1 VQPDDLHVR
10 THIWWRRG
18 CKLCLR
24 DVSALYTHICRML
37 ILQWS
42 VPAPVRIVLPA
53 SYSSFENAKLFAS
66 LETSFEQ
73 ALWHSNTG
81 CQITRSVYLRW
92 AHALQRFPS
101 LRDEHS
107 GVIDILYV
115 RSFSIPSTSNIGLQE
130 ENVNTRQMG
139 QVTRWRLEV
148 LLCKHTSKHTYMHAR
163 NANTL

>member
-1 VQPDDLHVR
+1 MAEYCPTVLFHFGRLYCVITPLLLVRVVLQAEESATFTTMSCFFLMMIQKPRESARLRWTKAEAETIGEPVVQPDDLRVR

-24 DVSALYTHICRML
+24 DVSALYTHIGRML

-73 ALWHSNTG
+73 AL
-81 CQITRSVYLRW
+81 
-92 AHALQRFPS
+92 
-101 LRDEHS
+101 
-107 GVIDILYV
+107 
-115 RSFSIPSTSNIGLQE
+115 
-130 ENVNTRQMG
+130 
-139 QVTRWRLEV
+139 
-148 LLCKHTSKHTYMHAR
+148 
-163 NANTL
+163 